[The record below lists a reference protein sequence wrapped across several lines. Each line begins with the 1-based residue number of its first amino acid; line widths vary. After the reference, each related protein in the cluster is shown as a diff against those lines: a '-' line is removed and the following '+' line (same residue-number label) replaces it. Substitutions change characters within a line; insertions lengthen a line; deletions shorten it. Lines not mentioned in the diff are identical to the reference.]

1 MPRKGPRESLCVNK
15 SLSIPI
21 SVVNSIIDESEI
33 MGKDFSGTSVVLLRM
48 GLSMR
53 RAQDEAE
60 RDRINQEREQAKKD
74 AEKYFSEVK
83 K

>member
-1 MPRKGPRESLCVNK
+1 MPRKGPRETLCVNK
-15 SLSIPI
+15 SLSLPI
-21 SVVNSIIDESEI
+21 SVVNQIMDESEV
-33 MGKDFSGTSVVLLRM
+33 MGKDFSATSVVLLRM

-60 RDRINQEREQAKKD
+60 RSRIIEETERAKKD